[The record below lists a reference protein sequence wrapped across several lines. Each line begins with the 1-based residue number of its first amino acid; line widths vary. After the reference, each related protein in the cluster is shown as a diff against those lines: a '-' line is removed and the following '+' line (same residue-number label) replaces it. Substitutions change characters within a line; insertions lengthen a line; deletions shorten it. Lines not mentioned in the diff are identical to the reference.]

1 MKKLLVAFI
10 SLLLSTLAF
19 AGEVKLAVA
28 ANVQNAFSELQGK
41 FAELHPDI
49 VLKPSFGASGAFRT
63 QIKNG
68 ADFDIFLSADV
79 GFAQEIYDAKLAKD
93 EPQVYA
99 QGALALFST
108 KEVDF
113 GKGLE
118 ILKDSSIQ
126 KISIANP
133 ETAPYGKASVE
144 AMQSSKVYDNV
155 KSKFVIAESI
165 GQVTAQVLSAADIGF
180 VAKSTFYTENMKK
193 YQENVNWIDVDAS
206 LFNPINQAM
215 VIINSSKNL
224 KDTELFYNFLLSE
237 DGKKIFRDFGYN
249 TL

>member
-1 MKKLLVAFI
+1 MRKFLVFI
-10 SLLLSTLAF
+10 VSLFLASSVF

-28 ANVQNAFSELQGK
+28 ANVQNAFSALEKK
-41 FAELHPDI
+41 FKELHPD
-49 VLKPSFGASGAFRT
+49 VTLKPSFGASGAFRT

-68 ADFDIFLSADV
+68 ADFDLFLSADV
-79 GFAQEIYDAKLAKD
+79 GFAKEIFDAKLGAK
-93 EPQVYA
+93 EPEVYA

-108 KEVDF
+108 KKVDF
-113 GKGLE
+113 SNGLGV
-118 ILKDSSIQ
+118 LKDDSIK

-133 ETAPYGKASVE
+133 DTAPYGKASVE
-144 AMQSSKVYDNV
+144 AMQNSKVYDDA
-155 KSKFVIAESI
+155 KSKFIIAESI

-180 VAKSTFYTENMKK
+180 VAKSTFYTDDMKK
-193 YQENVNWIDVDAS
+193 YEENVNWISVDPS

-215 VIINSSKNL
+215 VIIKSSKNL

>member
-1 MKKLLVAFI
+1 MRKILVIFI
-10 SLLLSTLAF
+10 SLFLSSFLF
-19 AGEVKLAVA
+19 ASEVKLAVA
-28 ANVQNAFSELQGK
+28 ANVQNAFSKLQEKFGELY
-41 FAELHPDI
+41 PDI
-49 VLKPSFGASGAFRT
+49 ILKPSFGASGAFRT

-79 GFAQEIYDAKLAKD
+79 GFAQEIYDAKLAVS

-108 KEVDF
+108 KKVDF
-113 GKGLE
+113 SKGLE
-118 ILKDSSIQ
+118 VLKDDSIK

-133 ETAPYGKASVE
+133 KTAPYGKAGVE
-144 AMQSSKVYDNV
+144 ALKNAKVYDSV
-155 KSKFVIAESI
+155 KSKLVQAESI
-165 GQVTAQVLSAADIGF
+165 GQAVAQTLSAADIGF
-180 VAKSTFYTENMKK
+180 VAKSTFYTDDMKK
-193 YQENVNWIDVDAS
+193 YEENVNWISVDSS

-215 VIINSSKNL
+215 IIIKSSKNL
-224 KDTELFYNFLLSE
+224 KDTELLYNFLLSE